1 MNKKHI
7 LSLAAAMLMPL
18 AMMAEGFNFSVSL
31 TDAAGAY
38 LAGKEVSLR
47 LSLLADNPSG
57 TPLYIETQ
65 KVSTSPYGV
74 ASMVMGEGSKVA
86 GDIAAIDWSG
96 RQVYLKVER
105 MEGANASLVSTT
117 RITAVPYA
125 NHAYSAGSLALTSP
139 DGSRWNVAV
148 DNAGQ
153 LTAQKETAP
162 YEGPAYGTV
171 DYIFDMK
178 ALPTITL
185 EFSLDSWNELLSNF
199 DKNPNNE
206 ECVHA
211 DFTFD
216 KNGDIHTIKDMG
228 VRLRGN
234 TSRRRPEG
242 ELGETH
248 RPDGNFRHVHFGFRF
263 QKYNK
268 DDEHLFSGTDRFSL
282 RWAKEDPTYVH
293 EVYGYDLM
301 RRFGVYTTARS
312 SYCRIMIKIEGD
324 PKPLNY
330 GVYEMFEGYDDQWF
344 DDHFKAG
351 HFTSTEGFMWKGG
364 WGSGQPANFSNP
376 DQGLMGVEN
385 ITLNPAEDASF
396 TYDLKTK
403 KKKLDKAKAQLSD
416 FITKVNSLEGDAFR
430 AWAEE
435 NIDIDLMLCAMACE
449 NAIGHW
455 DNISNNGNNFY
466 AYFDLNADGSQGKMK
481 YVPYDLDNTLG
492 TTAGNFD
499 AGTDYPTDG
508 GTSPL
513 TRKILSISDW
523 KAKYVEYLKQLADPA
538 NDYIDAK
545 RSAARISTWQNLI
558 RNYVDNDTHE
568 DTVIEDRPASW
579 SLNQN
584 YTVVKQGPNNFFTV
598 KKQAIDKL

>member
-211 DFTFD
+211 GRANLARLTVPTAISAMCISVSVSR
-216 KNGDIHTIKDMG
+216 NTTRTTSISSPAPTASRSAGPRRIRLMCMRSTDM
-228 VRLRGN
+228 
-234 TSRRRPEG
+234 T
-242 ELGETH
+242 
-248 RPDGNFRHVHFGFRF
+248 
-263 QKYNK
+263 
-268 DDEHLFSGTDRFSL
+268 
-282 RWAKEDPTYVH
+282 
-293 EVYGYDLM
+293 
-301 RRFGVYTTARS
+301 
-312 SYCRIMIKIEGD
+312 
-324 PKPLNY
+324 
-330 GVYEMFEGYDDQWF
+330 
-344 DDHFKAG
+344 
-351 HFTSTEGFMWKGG
+351 
-364 WGSGQPANFSNP
+364 
-376 DQGLMGVEN
+376 
-385 ITLNPAEDASF
+385 
-396 TYDLKTK
+396 
-403 KKKLDKAKAQLSD
+403 
-416 FITKVNSLEGDAFR
+416 
-430 AWAEE
+430 
-435 NIDIDLMLCAMACE
+435 LCAA
-449 NAIGHW
+449 
-455 DNISNNGNNFY
+455 
-466 AYFDLNADGSQGKMK
+466 
-481 YVPYDLDNTLG
+481 
-492 TTAGNFD
+492 
-499 AGTDYPTDG
+499 
-508 GTSPL
+508 
-513 TRKILSISDW
+513 
-523 KAKYVEYLKQLADPA
+523 
-538 NDYIDAK
+538 
-545 RSAARISTWQNLI
+545 SASTP
-558 RNYVDNDTHE
+558 RH
-568 DTVIEDRPASW
+568 A
-579 SLNQN
+579 
-584 YTVVKQGPNNFFTV
+584 
-598 KKQAIDKL
+598 QAIAVS